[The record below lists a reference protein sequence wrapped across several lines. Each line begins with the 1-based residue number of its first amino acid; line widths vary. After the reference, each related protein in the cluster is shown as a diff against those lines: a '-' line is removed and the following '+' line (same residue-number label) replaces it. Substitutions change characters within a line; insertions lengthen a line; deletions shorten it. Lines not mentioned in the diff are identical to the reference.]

1 MGQKNNVK
9 FLTVVLDIVDN
20 RISVDPPSPPLVL
33 KPPWYLNSPSSFVDI
48 DLYNNADNEA
58 LKMM

>member
-20 RISVDPPSPPLVL
+20 RIPVDPPS
-33 KPPWYLNSPSSFVDI
+33 PPWYLNSPSSFVNI
-48 DLYNNADNEA
+48 DLNNNADNEA